1 MIHLREKI
9 LPPLQTLA
17 MLLRSLTRLSLRAL
31 MLSASGL
38 FSVKTAWRLKTTD
51 DFDGTNNI
59 IPSFCAEDQNHGNSD
74 DHHLLHPSGT
84 LCPHAALALL
94 CEMPVAGLG
103 MIRSGSIYMLRC
115 LLIHF
120 CIF

>member
-1 MIHLREKI
+1 MIHLRLLLREKI

-38 FSVKTAWRLKTTD
+38 FSVKTAWRLKATD
-51 DFDGTNNI
+51 DFDGTNI
-59 IPSFCAEDQNHGNSD
+59 VIPSFCAKDQNYGNSD
-74 DHHLLHPSGT
+74 DYHLLHSSGT
-84 LCPHAALALL
+84 FGPHAAGALL
-94 CEMPVAGLG
+94 CEVSVAGLG
-103 MIRSGSIYMLRC
+103 MFTVLFTVN
-115 LLIHF
+115 HF